1 MYALTEALTDIKLS
15 RWEGALYF
23 FMASPYRL
31 ALRASNWRFSRPS
44 STIAG
49 RWPVLRPEL
58 GGGALNL
65 NAWGSK
71 NLMASENRSAQ
82 NLNGSVA
89 VGEVTQ
95 NLMVVGLTVWNLK
108 ISRGGQQLVLVA
120 ASEKSEE
127 AVVTAVVG

>member
-49 RWPVLRPEL
+49 RWPALRPEL
-58 GGGALNL
+58 GGWRPELECLGVQELD
-65 NAWGSK
+65 
-71 NLMASENRSAQ
+71 
-82 NLNGSVA
+82 
-89 VGEVTQ
+89 
-95 NLMVVGLTVWNLK
+95 GL
-108 ISRGGQQLVLVA
+108 
-120 ASEKSEE
+120 
-127 AVVTAVVG
+127 